1 MQGLPIFF
9 NLCNPQV
16 AFMTDYRSI
25 FFRLQT
31 FTRQPLKPLTTLQTH
46 NQSCQKRIPG
56 VRMKKT
62 TSSRLRLTENAFIKR
77 RKFNC
82 ADEIMEELHNI
93 HLRRTW
99 EGRPLYDMSP
109 RSYECA
115 RQSFHMKVW
124 PVQR

>member
-1 MQGLPIFF
+1 
-9 NLCNPQV
+9 
-16 AFMTDYRSI
+16 MTDYRNI

-31 FTRQPLKPLTTLQTH
+31 FSRQPLKPLSPSKLIIKLVK
-46 NQSCQKRIPG
+46 KRIPG

-82 ADEIMEELHNI
+82 ADEIEEELHNI
-93 HLRRTW
+93 YLERTW
-99 EGRPLYDMSP
+99 ESRPLYDMSP